1 MIARLLIA
9 NRGAIARRIV
19 RACDALGIHS
29 VALYSEADA
38 DAPHLLEASSSV
50 GLPGVSAA
58 DTYLNAPAII
68 NAAQACGAD
77 GIHPG
82 YGFLAEDADFAA
94 AVTAAGLQFVGPSAA
109 SIRLMG
115 DKLTARKTL
124 AELGLPLFPGSGPLT
139 DLDQAQGTAAQIGYP
154 LLIKPAAGGG
164 GIGMQKVEQAADF
177 AAAFARAS
185 QLAGAIFG
193 DDRLFLEQLITGARH
208 IEFQLLGDVHG
219 QVQHLYERE
228 CSVQRRHQKL
238 IEESPAP
245 GIASAT
251 LLELAERGESALAQ
265 IGYSN
270 LGTLEMLLAPDGRFG
285 VLEVNT
291 RIQVEH
297 AVTEMVTGVDL
308 VQSQIRLAAGESL
321 RSVLPQRPAPD
332 GFAVEARIYAED
344 PVLQQA
350 STGRLSRF
358 ELPNMTHV
366 RVETGYSAGQS
377 VTPYYDPLLAKI
389 IAWGTTRELAM
400 GRLGVAL
407 RAAQIS
413 GVKTN
418 IATLQGVLASEPFVQ
433 GRFTT
438 DTDTTMLNTVR
449 A

>member
-29 VALYSEADA
+29 VALFSAADA
-38 DAPHLLEASSSV
+38 DAPHLAEASSSV

-68 NAAQACGAD
+68 AAAQSCGAD

-94 AVTAAGLQFVGPSAA
+94 AVTAAGLQFVGPSADT
-109 SIRLMG
+109 IRLMG
-115 DKLTARKTL
+115 DKLVARNTL
-124 AELGLPLFPGSGPLT
+124 AELGLPIFPGSAPLT
-139 DLDQAQGTAAQIGYP
+139 DLDQAQRAAAQIGYP

-164 GIGMQKVEQAADF
+164 GIGMQKVEQASDF

-185 QLAGAIFG
+185 QLTAAAFA

-208 IEFQLLGDVHG
+208 IEFQLLADVHG
-219 QVQHLYERE
+219 QVQHLFERE

-251 LLELAERGESALAQ
+251 LVELAERCESALAQ
-265 IGYSN
+265 VGYSN
-270 LGTLEMLLAPDGRFG
+270 LATLEMLMAPDGRFG

-308 VQSQIRLAAGESL
+308 VKCQIRLAAGESL
-321 RSVLPQRPAPD
+321 HSVLPQQPSRQ
-332 GFAVEARIYAED
+332 GFAIEARIYAED
-344 PVLQQA
+344 PLLQQA

-358 ELPNMTHV
+358 VMPNMTHV
-366 RVETGYSAGQS
+366 RVETGYCAGQS
-377 VTPYYDPLLAKI
+377 VTPYYDPLLAKL
-389 IAWGTTRELAM
+389 IAWGTTRELAI

-407 RAAQIS
+407 RAAEIS

-418 IATLQGVLASEPFVQ
+418 IVTLQRVLTSEPFAQ

-438 DTDTTMLNTVR
+438 DTDTITLNTVR